1 MYGLRTR
8 TNPTDRLPIPRPLT
22 RVLAVIILAGA
33 PLMPDHGWTAETGE
47 ARSNAGLVSV
57 NLSASNMT
65 AVNAGLSSR
74 SSSRPSS
81 RPAIDARGLSHS
93 RRGLSSTRRSDF
105 HSRSDRVRF
114 RSRGIRYYALEYPDR
129 RRSGGETRIT
139 IRSSRPATRYIVPGD
154 HARRRTL
161 RDGLCRE
168 SGTRLCITPRA
179 DFYSVELLC
188 DADSHKFG
196 TAKVAHARFLR
207 CPSGMISSVWVERP
221 GRTLNEG
228 EGLSIR
234 FDPGNCP
241 VPSPC
246 GTAGEPADHSRSD

>member
-1 MYGLRTR
+1 MYGMTTGIKR
-8 TNPTDRLPIPRPLT
+8 TDRSPIRKPLT
-22 RVLAVIILAGA
+22 RMLAASILGGTLLT
-33 PLMPDHGWTAETGE
+33 PGHVWTAEAGE
-47 ARSNAGLVSV
+47 ARSTAGFVSAK
-57 NLSASNMT
+57 LSNNNMT

-74 SSSRPSS
+74 DSSRSGS

-105 HSRSDRVRF
+105 HSRNNRARF
-114 RSRGIRYYALEYPDR
+114 RSRGIRYYALDYPDQ

-139 IRSSRPATRYIVPGD
+139 IYSGRPVTRYIAKGD
-154 HARRRTL
+154 QASRRIL
-161 RDGLCRE
+161 RDGLCRD

-196 TAKVAHARFLR
+196 TADVAHARFLR
-207 CPSGMISSVWVERP
+207 CPSGMISSVWVEQP
-221 GRTLNEG
+221 GRTPTEG
-228 EGLSIR
+228 EGLSIQ

-246 GTAGEPADHSRSD
+246 ETADEPTDHSRPE